1 MSLIP
6 ILGGIPMA
14 AAVIDA
20 TSVPGSVSF
29 DSNSGFSSVVR
40 DSQGVFKLVLSRP
53 IATTRMCILISA
65 KAKNSSNKS
74 SPAGSYIV
82 TNSTTFAVITNDT
95 NGYGNMDCDF
105 SVAVYALA
113 P

>member
-29 DSNSGFSSVVR
+29 DSNSGFSAVSR
-40 DSQGVFKLVLSRP
+40 ESQGNFKLTLSRP

-65 KAKNSSNKS
+65 KAKNASSKS
-74 SPAGSYIV
+74 SPAGSYIIG
-82 TNSTTFAVITNDT
+82 NSSSFNVITNDT
-95 NGYGNMDCDF
+95 NGYGDMDCDF